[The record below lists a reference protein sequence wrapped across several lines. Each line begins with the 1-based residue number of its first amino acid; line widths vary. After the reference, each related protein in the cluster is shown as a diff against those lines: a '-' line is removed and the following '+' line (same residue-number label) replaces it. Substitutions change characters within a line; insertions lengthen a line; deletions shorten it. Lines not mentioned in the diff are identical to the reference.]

1 MPHLFPFPMTSPS
14 FRVAALLAALFSFV
28 AWPAAHAQESPP
40 PAPEGPWHGTIE
52 TGGQQLTAVFHL
64 ERDEDGALTATMDV
78 PQQSASGIPV
88 SDVRAK
94 ADSLRLVVGAIG
106 GVFEG
111 ARTPNGSI
119 EGTWKQNGVTAPLVL
134 EKGAPKSSEAS
145 APARPQTPEPPFPYD
160 TEDVRFESNAAG
172 VELAGT
178 LTMPEGEGPHPAV
191 VLISGSG
198 PQNRNGRVAGHE
210 TLHVLAD
217 ALTRRGVA
225 VLRYDER
232 GVGKSSGTFAG
243 ATAEDLAADARAGFD
258 FLRQRNDLGKVG
270 LIGWS
275 EGAIVASMIAARSG
289 TPDFLVLMSA
299 PSVPGKA
306 LLQEQSARIAEA
318 QGAPPATLDSI
329 RAAQDRLL
337 SAVAQAPDSAEAAAQ
352 IRQVLSERQKSEKTI
367 EAQIQQYTA
376 PWFRYFVS
384 HDPRPALR
392 KVDAPVL
399 GLYGANDLQV
409 PPQQNAAP
417 LREALSGNPGTTVE
431 VLPGLNH
438 LFQPAET
445 GLPSAYRQTETTI
458 APKALQRIAGWITER
473 MRTGS
478 GDAP

>member
-1 MPHLFPFPMTSPS
+1 MTSTA
-14 FRVAALLAALFSFV
+14 FRVAALLAALFSSV
-28 AWPAAHAQESPP
+28 ALPAAHAQEPP

-52 TGGQQLTAVFHL
+52 VGGQQLTAIFRL
-64 ERDEDGALTATMDV
+64 KRGKDGALTATMDV
-78 PQQSASGIPV
+78 PQQNASGIPV
-88 SDVRAK
+88 SNARAT

-111 ARTPNGSI
+111 ARTRSGSI
-119 EGTWKQNGVTAPLVL
+119 DGTWKQNGVTVPLVL
-134 EKGAPKSSEAS
+134 ERGAPESSDTT
-145 APARPQTPEPPFPYD
+145 APARPQTPEPPFPYE
-160 TEDVRFESNAAG
+160 TEDVRFESNAG
-172 VELAGT
+172 SVELAGT
-178 LTMPEGEGPHPAV
+178 LTRPEGEGPPPAV

-232 GVGKSSGTFAG
+232 GVGESSGTFAG
-243 ATAEDLAADARAGFD
+243 ATTEDLAADVRAGLD
-258 FLRQRNDLGKVG
+258 LLRQRNDLGKVG

-275 EGAIVASMIAARSG
+275 EGGIVAPMIAARSS
-289 TPDFLVLMSA
+289 TVDFLVLMGA
-299 PSVPGKA
+299 PGVPGKA
-306 LLQEQSARIAEA
+306 LLLEQSARIAEA
-318 QGAPPATLDSI
+318 QGAAPATLDSI
-329 RAAQDRLL
+329 RTAQDRLL
-337 SAVAQAPDSAEAAAQ
+337 SAVAQAPDSAEAATQ
-352 IRQVLSERQKSEKTI
+352 IRRVLGERQKSQETI

-376 PWFRYFVS
+376 PWFRYFVD

-399 GLYGANDLQV
+399 ALYGANDLQV
-409 PPQQNAAP
+409 PPRQNAAP
-417 LREALSGNPGTTVE
+417 LREALSGNADATVE

-445 GLPSAYRQTETTI
+445 GLPSAYRRIETTI

-473 MRTGS
+473 TRKDS